1 MTPALIGRDHPM
13 GVLRAEIA
21 RTADSH
27 GGLALVT
34 GEAGIGKTALVTRAA
49 HEARRRGALVVGGSC
64 WDSDSAPGY
73 WPWVQV
79 LRGLRRGVGEERW
92 AEIESAAGGQLA
104 VLLGEPPSPAGPPA
118 PDRDGDQD
126 RVGDRDGDGDGDQDQ
141 GRDPGREDAFAP
153 DREDAFALYDAVTTA
168 LVTAS
173 QDRPVVVVLDDLHRA
188 DSASLQLLEFA
199 AQHAWF
205 ERLLLVGA
213 YRDVE
218 VEAADHPL
226 QRLILPLVAR
236 ATTTVTLTG
245 LGRDDVGAL
254 LALTAGR
261 EPDAAVMDEVHLR
274 TGGNPFFV
282 EQTARLWCSGSPLSA
297 VAPGVREAVR
307 SRLAQLPPP
316 VYALLTSAAVLG
328 REFHRGVLAGVAAE
342 PLPRVDRLLERA
354 VAARV
359 VVGARSG
366 RFAFAHDLVREA
378 LYESL
383 PEPDV
388 RRRHAAVVRALD
400 ADPALNARLLPAEL
414 ARHAYLAGAALERD
428 RRLDLLLAAARDAS
442 SRLAGEET
450 LGHYRR
456 ALRIAEGS
464 AEGSTEPVPEPE
476 PVPAR
481 ARANADGPDRGES
494 EPGEPGDPRRAVLI
508 ALDLGGELRNY
519 GEEEEAWRYF
529 ERAALPARELRDAA
543 LLARVA
549 ITLHRR
555 GGVPGHEAQTA
566 RLLREAHRTLIGG
579 EADPRQLDPAQL
591 AQELTVRSTALARR
605 GEDDD
610 ALAFSLWA
618 RHDTIWG
625 LGTAAERLV
634 LTDEMAA
641 IARRTGDRDMEVHA
655 TAMRWVTLLEQGD
668 PRFHAELRA
677 YVTLAERT
685 GKRRFELGRAID
697 LSMAASLAGRFD
709 EAEELLAE
717 ALEPWRDHAP
727 YGFISA
733 HLDWALK
740 LLRGRF
746 DAADAVAGALAGL
759 GHPYPRLP
767 AALTALERGDTASAV
782 RYLRETEAGAD
793 PPFPRVFAPLWLR
806 FRAQTA
812 AASGDEALIDRARA
826 ALAPYAGQWMVS
838 LYGCDISGPVDLWLG
853 VLAAASGRADEAV
866 MSLTAARDAADR
878 LGATPWSQRAATA
891 LTAALRDRD
900 GSRFS
905 SPTATD
911 APAPAPVSTEPPA
924 PPPAPV
930 PAARVPS
937 PRAEFRRDG
946 TVWAL
951 AFAGRAIHVPDA
963 KGLRDLHTL
972 LGHPGTDLP
981 AGELLAPEGGRV
993 VAAARAL
1000 GGDAVLDE
1008 TAKAAY
1014 KRRLAE
1020 LDEEI
1025 DGASVRGDTDRAAEG
1040 ERERRALLDELRRA
1054 AGLGG
1059 RTRRLGDEAERA
1071 RKTVTARIRDT
1082 LRKLDTLHPE
1092 LAAHLRASVSTGT
1105 TCAYRTDPATPPLTW
1120 HL

>member
-1 MTPALIGRDHPM
+1 MTPALIGREHPM

-21 RTADSH
+21 RTTDSH

-49 HEARRRGALVVGGSC
+49 HEARRRGVLVLGGSC

-79 LRGLRRGVGEERW
+79 LRGLRRAVGEERW
-92 AEIESAAGGQLA
+92 AEVERAAGGRLA
-104 VLLGEPPSPAGPPA
+104 VLLGEPGQVRSPDRANSSPA
-118 PDRDGDQD
+118 
-126 RVGDRDGDGDGDQDQ
+126 
-141 GRDPGREDAFAP
+141 
-153 DREDAFALYDAVTTA
+153 AFALCDAVTTA
-168 LVTAS
+168 LVTVS
-173 QDRPVVVVLDDLHRA
+173 QDRPVVVVLDDLHWA
-188 DSASLQLLEFA
+188 DTASLRLLEFA

-218 VEAADHPL
+218 AEAPDHPL

-236 ATTTVTLTG
+236 ATTTLTLTG
-245 LGRDDVGAL
+245 LDRDEVGAL

-261 EPDAAVMDEVHLR
+261 EPEAAVMDEVHRR

-282 EQTARLWCSGSPLSA
+282 EQTARLWHSGSPLSA
-297 VAPGVREAVR
+297 VAPGVSEAVR
-307 SRLAQLPPP
+307 SRIDQLPSA
-316 VYALLTSAAVLG
+316 VSALLTSAAVLG
-328 REFHRGVLAGVAAE
+328 REFHRRVLAGVTAE
-342 PLPRVDRLLERA
+342 PVPHVDRLLERA

-359 VVGARSG
+359 VVGGRAG

-378 LYESL
+378 LYASL

-388 RRRHAAVVRALD
+388 RHRHAAVVRALD
-400 ADPALNARLLPAEL
+400 GDPALNDQLLPAEL
-414 ARHAYLAGAALERD
+414 ARHAYLAGDALERD
-428 RRLDLLLAAARDAS
+428 RRLDVLLAAARDAS
-442 SRLAGEET
+442 GRLAGEET

-456 ALRIAEGS
+456 ALEIAEGT
-464 AEGSTEPVPEPE
+464 AERTADRRPEADAGTGTGAGTGAGTGTE
-476 PVPAR
+476 R
-481 ARANADGPDRGES
+481 RES
-494 EPGEPGDPRRAVLI
+494 GAGDPRRAVLI

-529 ERAALPARELRDAA
+529 ERAAAPARELRDAE

-555 GGVPGHEAQTA
+555 GGVPGREAQTA
-566 RLLREAHRTLIGG
+566 GLLREAHRTLIDGA
-579 EADPRQLDPAQL
+579 ADPQQLDPAQL

-605 GEDDD
+605 EEDDD

-625 LGTAAERLV
+625 LGTAAERLT
-634 LTDEMAA
+634 LTDETAA
-641 IARRTGDRDMEVHA
+641 IARRTGDRDMETHA

-668 PRFHAELRA
+668 PRFRAELHA
-677 YVTLAERT
+677 YVTLAGRT
-685 GKRRFELGRAID
+685 GKRLFQLGSAID
-697 LSMAASLAGRFD
+697 LSVAASLAGRFD

-717 ALEPWRDHAP
+717 ALGPWREHAP
-727 YGFISA
+727 YAFISA

-746 DAADAVAGALAGL
+746 DAAGAVAGTLDGL
-759 GHPYPRLP
+759 GYPYPRLP
-767 AALTALERGDTASAV
+767 VALTALERGDTAGAV
-782 RYLRETEAGAD
+782 RYLREVEAGAD
-793 PPFPRVFAPLWLR
+793 PPFPRVYAPLWLR

-812 AASGDEALIDRARA
+812 AASGDEALIVRARA

-853 VLAAASGRADEAV
+853 TLDAASGRWDEAV
-866 MSLTAARDAADR
+866 AALTAARDAADR
-878 LGATPWSQRAATA
+878 LGAAPWSHRAARA
-891 LTAALRDRD
+891 LTEALRHHSPTP
-900 GSRFS
+900 SRTPARS
-905 SPTATD
+905 SP
-911 APAPAPVSTEPPA
+911 APS
-924 PPPAPV
+924 PV
-930 PAARVPS
+930 PVPVPVPS
-937 PRAEFRRDG
+937 PSSAIEPAAPTSPAHVQQAEFRRDG

-951 AFAGRAIHVPDA
+951 AFAGRSVHVPDA

-972 LGHPGTDLP
+972 LGHPGADLP

-993 VAAARAL
+993 VAATRSL
-1000 GGDAVLDE
+1000 GGDPVLDE
-1008 TAKAAY
+1008 RAKAAY
-1014 KRRLAE
+1014 KRRLEE

-1025 DGASVRGDTDRAAEG
+1025 ARAGTRGDVARTAEG

-1092 LAAHLRASVSTGT
+1092 LAAHLRASVYTGS
-1105 TCAYRTDPATPPLTW
+1105 TCAYRPAPATPPVNWRLG
-1120 HL
+1120 

>member
-21 RTADSH
+21 RTTDSH

-49 HEARRRGALVVGGSC
+49 HEARRLGALVLSGSC
-64 WDSDSAPGY
+64 WDSESAPGY

-79 LRGLRRGVGEERW
+79 LRGLRRGVGQERW
-92 AEIESAAGGQLA
+92 AEIERAAGGRLA
-104 VLLGEPPSPAGPPA
+104 VLLGEPRYVRSTHRPNAPNAPRSPNSPNSP
-118 PDRDGDQD
+118 QN
-126 RVGDRDGDGDGDQDQ
+126 
-141 GRDPGREDAFAP
+141 
-153 DREDAFALYDAVTTA
+153 AFALYDAVTSA
-168 LVTAS
+168 LVAVS
-173 QDRPVVVVLDDLHRA
+173 QDRPVVVVLDDLHGA
-188 DSASLQLLEFA
+188 DPASLRLLEFA

-213 YRDVE
+213 YRDIE
-218 VEAADHPL
+218 VEAPDHPL
-226 QRLILPLVAR
+226 RGLILPLVAR
-236 ATTTVTLTG
+236 ATTTLTLTG
-245 LGRDDVGAL
+245 LGRDEVGAL
-254 LALTAGR
+254 LALTTGR
-261 EPDAAVMDEVHLR
+261 EPEAAVMDEVHRR

-282 EQTARLWCSGSPLSA
+282 EQTARLWHSGSPLST
-297 VAPGVREAVR
+297 VAPGVSEAVR
-307 SRLAQLPPP
+307 SRIAQLPPP
-316 VYALLTSAAVLG
+316 VSALLTSAAVLG
-328 REFHRGVLAGVAAE
+328 REFHHRVLAGVTAA
-342 PLPRVDRLLERA
+342 PVPHVDRLLERA

-359 VVGARSG
+359 VVAGQAG

-378 LYESL
+378 LYAAL

-388 RRRHAAVVRALD
+388 RRRHAEVVRVLD
-400 ADPALNARLLPAEL
+400 GDPALNDQLFPAEL
-414 ARHAYLAGAALERD
+414 ARHAWLAGDALECD
-428 RRLDLLLAAARDAS
+428 RRLDVLLAAARDAS

-456 ALRIAEGS
+456 ALRIAEGT
-464 AEGSTEPVPEPE
+464 ADQRPE
-476 PVPAR
+476 A
-481 ARANADGPDRGES
+481 G
-494 EPGEPGDPRRAVLI
+494 PGDPRRAVLI

-529 ERAALPARELRDAA
+529 ERAAAPARELRDAE

-555 GGVPGHEAQTA
+555 GGVPGHEAQTTG
-566 RLLREAHRTLIGG
+566 LLREAHRTLIGG
-579 EADPRQLDPAQL
+579 GADPQQLDPAQL
-591 AQELTVRSTALARR
+591 ARELTVRSTALARR
-605 GEDDD
+605 ERDDD

-625 LGTAAERLV
+625 LGTAAERLT

-641 IARRTGDRDMEVHA
+641 IARRAGDHDTEVHA
-655 TAMRWVTLLEQGD
+655 TGMRWVTLLEQGD
-668 PRFHAELRA
+668 PRFLAELRA

-685 GKRRFELGRAID
+685 GKRRFQLGSAID

-709 EAEELLAE
+709 EAEELLAK
-717 ALEPWRDHAP
+717 ALEPWREHAP

-746 DAADAVAGALAGL
+746 DAARAVVGTLDGL
-759 GHPYPRLP
+759 GYPYPRLP
-767 AALTALERGDTASAV
+767 AALTALERGDTADAV
-782 RYLRETEAGAD
+782 RYLREVEAGAD
-793 PPFPRVFAPLWLR
+793 PQFPRVYAPLWLR

-812 AASGDEALIDRARA
+812 AASGDEALISRARA

-853 VLAAASGRADEAV
+853 TLDAASGRWDEAV
-866 MSLTAARDAADR
+866 AALTAARDAADR
-878 LGATPWSQRAATA
+878 LGAVPWSQRATTA
-891 LTAALRDRD
+891 LTRAEALRHR
-900 GSRFS
+900 
-905 SPTATD
+905 SPN
-911 APAPAPVSTEPPA
+911 PAPAPSS
-924 PPPAPV
+924 
-930 PAARVPS
+930 S
-937 PRAEFRRDG
+937 PQAGDQQADLQQAESQGAEFRRDG

-951 AFAGRAIHVPDA
+951 AFAGRSVHVPDA

-972 LGHPGTDLP
+972 LGHPGADLP
-981 AGELLAPEGGRV
+981 AVHLLAPEGGHV
-993 VAAARAL
+993 VTATRSL

-1008 TAKAAY
+1008 RAKAAY
-1014 KRRLAE
+1014 KQRLAE

-1025 DGASVRGDTDRAAEG
+1025 DRACTRGDTARGAEG
-1040 ERERRALLDELRRA
+1040 ERERQALLDELRRA

-1082 LRKLDTLHPE
+1082 LRRLDALHPE
-1092 LAAHLRASVSTGT
+1092 LAAHLRASVSTGS
-1105 TCAYRTDPATPPLTW
+1105 TCAYRPAPTAPPVDWRL
-1120 HL
+1120 

>member
-27 GGLALVT
+27 GGLTLVT

-92 AEIESAAGGQLA
+92 AEVESAAGGQLA
-104 VLLGEPPSPAGPPA
+104 VLLGEPPSPAGLPPPDPAPA
-118 PDRDGDQD
+118 PDRD
-126 RVGDRDGDGDGDQDQ
+126 RD
-141 GRDPGREDAFAP
+141 EDAFAP

-168 LVTAS
+168 LVTVS

-188 DSASLQLLEFA
+188 DSASLRLLEFA

-226 QRLILPLVAR
+226 QPLILPLVAR

-245 LGRDDVGAL
+245 LDRDDVGAL

-316 VYALLTSAAVLG
+316 VHALLTSAAVLG
-328 REFHRGVLAGVAAE
+328 REFHRGVLAGVVAE
-342 PLPRVDRLLERA
+342 PVPRVDRLLERA

-383 PEPDV
+383 PAPDV

-400 ADPALNARLLPAEL
+400 ADPALNAHLLPAEL

-464 AEGSTEPVPEPE
+464 AEGSTEESTEGNAEPE
-476 PVPAR
+476 PLRAR
-481 ARANADGPDRGES
+481 ARANAGGPGRTES
-494 EPGEPGDPRRAVLI
+494 EPGGPERGESEPGDPRRAVLI

-529 ERAALPARELRDAA
+529 ERAALPARELRDAE

-625 LGTAAERLV
+625 LGTAAERLA

-677 YVTLAERT
+677 YVALAERT

-717 ALEPWRDHAP
+717 ALEPWREHAP

-746 DAADAVAGALAGL
+746 DAAHAVAGALAGL

-782 RYLRETEAGAD
+782 RYLRETETGAD

-806 FRAQTA
+806 FRAQAA

-853 VLAAASGRADEAV
+853 VLAAASGRPDEAV
-866 MSLTAARDAADR
+866 TALTAARDAADR
-878 LGATPWSQRAATA
+878 LGAAPWSHRAATA
-891 LTAALRDRD
+891 LAAALRSRDHD
-900 GSRFS
+900 GSR
-905 SPTATD
+905 SPSHTAT
-911 APAPAPVSTEPPA
+911 AAPTPAPASTGPPA
-924 PPPAPV
+924 PPSVPV
-930 PAARVPS
+930 PAARMPS

-981 AGELLAPEGGRV
+981 AGELLAPEGGRA
-993 VAAARAL
+993 VAATRAL

-1008 TAKAAY
+1008 AAKAAY

-1025 DGASVRGDTDRAAEG
+1025 DRASVRGDTDRAAEG

-1105 TCAYRTDPATPPLTW
+1105 TCAYRPAPATPPLTW